1 MCTNLHMRLIGEC
14 IRIRCLQVIP
24 NVALTSADLKEGDN
38 TFTSVAGTPI
48 VVRNS

>member
-1 MCTNLHMRLIGEC
+1 MIYLVVVSLP
-14 IRIRCLQVIP
+14 QVIP

-48 VVRNS
+48 VVRNA